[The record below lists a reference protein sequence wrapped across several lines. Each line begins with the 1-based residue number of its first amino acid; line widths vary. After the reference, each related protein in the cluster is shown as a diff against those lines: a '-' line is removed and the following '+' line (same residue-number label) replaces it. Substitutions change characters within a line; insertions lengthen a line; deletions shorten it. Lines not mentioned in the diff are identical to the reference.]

1 MYADTEIFS
10 FSGHVVGD
18 GAASIKSGF
27 VLAASAQA
35 AIDGMREA
43 GFNIQAISSLAEVKQ
58 TIGILDLIAEQ
69 NPEVDASEYVD
80 VYPGDQKPYPADNV
94 FCFTGHLVDA
104 AGALKAGFIVASSVD
119 FVVEYLRGFGFLVQS
134 AQSLSDLRRL
144 GDDLTRIAAGG
155 EDSDDEGLLNFM
167 N

>member
-1 MYADTEIFS
+1 MYADTEIFAI
-10 FSGHVVGD
+10 SGHVVGD
-18 GAASIKSGF
+18 AAASIKSGF
-27 VLAASAQA
+27 VLAASAQD
-35 AIDGMREA
+35 AIDGMRET
-43 GFNIQAISSLAEVKQ
+43 GFNVQAISSLAEVKQ

-104 AGALKAGFIVASSVD
+104 AGVLKAGFIVASSVD

-144 GDDLTRIAAGG
+144 GGELARMAAGDG
-155 EDSDDEGLLNFM
+155 DTNDEGLLNFM